1 MSCPYSTA
9 ERRRDA
15 LLDANSPATDGSR
28 EPSLSRFPSSS
39 SIRRCREPLKLP
51 MPRATR
57 APPECRRRSIS
68 PPSFSPRI
76 RSRYLILYPSPK
88 VKLISSGFSSP
99 FEVGSVI
106 KNRFVALISDSNSS
120 ITVTYSSVAY
130 LCFDCEFDSASTAQ
144 LVC

>member
-99 FEVGSVI
+99 FE
-106 KNRFVALISDSNSS
+106 NRFVALISDSNSS

-130 LCFDCEFDSASTAQ
+130 LCFD
-144 LVC
+144 